1 MLAAAVATRKL
12 ASYEANAAA
21 TDDDETETNQYGEA
35 FNDMDT
41 LDDDEDEPTAGAEW
55 ASFDPELESR
65 VAENYGVGE
74 GWVEDDAFHTR
85 LVLAFA
91 GIAAAVTDVATLAKV
106 VQADVPATVEA
117 DAAVLYIRDSTTEEL
132 WCFRCVRELSPP
144 TLSHYCRRWVCVWR
158 APRLV

>member
-1 MLAAAVATRKL
+1 MTDAPTTQRRVRRLAYTPATADVMSTDSTVATRKL

-74 GWVEDDAFHTR
+74 GWVEDDAFHTYFR
-85 LVLAFA
+85 ESDRVIDGSATDDDDENDSK
-91 GIAAAVTDVATLAKV
+91 AAKDDDDTVM
-106 VQADVPATVEA
+106 QAD
-117 DAAVLYIRDSTTEEL
+117 DSYEDNE
-132 WCFRCVRELSPP
+132 
-144 TLSHYCRRWVCVWR
+144 
-158 APRLV
+158 